1 MYSLNAYLYQL
12 TIKFPYVLNFKANL
26 PLLQRELL
34 QCAQMAK
41 QTPPQYLRQH
51 EDILSERDTT
61 PLDPEELNPL
71 EINENGKRKASSEGM
86 R

>member
-1 MYSLNAYLYQL
+1 
-12 TIKFPYVLNFKANL
+12 
-26 PLLQRELL
+26 
-34 QCAQMAK
+34 MAK

-71 EINENGKRKASSEGM
+71 EINENGKRKATSEGVRCDDLNFISWLVQFSQIFTRASTQKSDVSVLGM
-86 R
+86 C

>member
-1 MYSLNAYLYQL
+1 
-12 TIKFPYVLNFKANL
+12 
-26 PLLQRELL
+26 
-34 QCAQMAK
+34 MAK

-86 R
+86 RCDNLNFLC